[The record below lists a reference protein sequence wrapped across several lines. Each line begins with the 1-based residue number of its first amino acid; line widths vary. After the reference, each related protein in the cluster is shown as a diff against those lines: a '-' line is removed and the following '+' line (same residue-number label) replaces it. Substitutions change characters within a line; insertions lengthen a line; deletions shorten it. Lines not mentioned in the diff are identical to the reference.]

1 MAFETDVCPVMSRST
16 TYDALVVSD
25 RELSL
30 VGRANHLSMHLEA
43 KVAAGCQVGR
53 AAKARSDLPTSQ
65 VALERCCNADSTV
78 VFEVVAD
85 SHSHDTASRC
95 ERAERPELQ

>member
-1 MAFETDVCPVMSRST
+1 MSRLT
-16 TYDALVVSD
+16 AYDALVVSD
-25 RELSL
+25 RGWSP

-43 KVAAGCQVGR
+43 KVAAGCQVGK
-53 AAKARSDLPTSQ
+53 AAKARSDLQTSQ

-85 SHSHDTASRC
+85 IRSHGTAFQC
-95 ERAERPELQ
+95 EHAGRLELQ